1 MSLTDRDRKIA
12 VLLIPVILIAVYWF
26 LILSPKRK
34 EATKLSGQVTQA
46 QQARDTAVS
55 TANSLEQAKGQFAA
69 QYAQMVRLGKA
80 IPTQVDMPSL
90 IVQLDSAARGTGIQ
104 FGDIKVGAR
113 VAAAPVSTPSTG
125 STGTSSTGTSTGTG
139 TTGASGSTSTPPP
152 VAAGGAQAQTTFGKD
167 AEAANNAA
175 AQGNAQA
182 VQQSGLSADDAST
195 STASKSGGLPVG
207 GGSSVAAS
215 AATITPGAPV
225 PGLDSVPLTFTFG
238 GKFNNLAQFFHR
250 LKRFV
255 HVANNKISVQG
266 RLITIDS
273 LKFTSS
279 AQNFPFIEADVS
291 ATVYLSPKDG
301 GTTAGATSAGPATS
315 TPGTTSAS
323 SSTSSNASAAASA
336 VTPPTSAITR

>member
-12 VLLIPVILIAVYWF
+12 ILLVPVILIAAYWF
-26 LILSPKRK
+26 LVLSPKRK
-34 EATKLSGQVTQA
+34 EATKLSGQVAQA
-46 QQARDTAVS
+46 QQARDAAVS
-55 TANSLEQAKGQFAA
+55 TANSLEQAKAAFSA

-90 IVQLDSAARGTGIQ
+90 LVQLQSAAHGTGIQ
-104 FGDIKVGAR
+104 FADVKVGAR
-113 VAAAPVSTPSTG
+113 VAAAPVSTPT
-125 STGTSSTGTSTGTG
+125 TGTTGTSTSTSSSTSTG
-139 TTGASGSTSTPPP
+139 TTGASGSTPPP

-182 VQQSGLSADDAST
+182 VQQSGLSAGDAST
-195 STASKSGGLPVG
+195 STATKSGGLPVG
-207 GGSSVAAS
+207 GGGSVAAS
-215 AATITPGAPV
+215 AATVTPGAPV

-238 GKFNNLAQFFHR
+238 GKFGNLAQFFHR

-255 HVANNKISVQG
+255 HVANNKINVQG

-291 ATVYLSPKDG
+291 ATVYLSPQDG
-301 GTTAGATSAGPATS
+301 GTTAGATSSGPATS
-315 TPGTTSAS
+315 TPGTTPAS
-323 SSTSSNASAAASA
+323 SSASSNASAAASA